1 MRMDNETFRLKVEN
15 LFASVRS
22 SEGALDP
29 AVMAQ
34 LEKLAAT
41 PRKGRY
47 FLQAA
52 SAHGDPEL
60 EERFHRLVFSLA
72 KTDQDAA
79 ELERHIRQMFYQKR
93 ERAKELLAKIAQ
105 RETLP
110 AIFRVIALT
119 EEGWLAGELIRIVLA
134 VPADELFE
142 PLSEALDSKEYL
154 LQCLAIYLIGKT
166 GNDRL
171 LHLLAQFYRKPVGEK
186 VDRLER
192 KSLDALLEGGR
203 AASDDLVF
211 KWLKD
216 KSSRVRDVGLTL
228 ARERGL
234 VAAAADVAGLLLVDA
249 KNRAKAAETLLHFE
263 REGVFAF
270 DPAHPQAAPVAAL
283 VRNAKAEALQEALSS
298 LMRDESAAVREAA
311 VKLVRFLQDPRS
323 VTGQV
328 RRLAVE
334 DRSAEVQIAALQ
346 LLLAV
351 DREKLIS
358 ALVDIFTEPAANRS
372 GGREVI
378 EAANRLMESAL
389 TPAEVEA
396 VKAGIKEAEEHREAA
411 LNRFSGNVEWWRHDL
426 T

>member
-22 SEGALDP
+22 SDGGLDP
-29 AVMAQ
+29 GVMAQ

-52 SAHGDPEL
+52 SSQSDPGL
-60 EERFHRLVFSLA
+60 EEHFYRLVFS
-72 KTDQDAA
+72 KVKSDQDAG
-79 ELERHIRQMFYQKR
+79 ELERHIRHMFYHKR
-93 ERAKELLAKIAQ
+93 ERAKELLGKIAE

-110 AIFRVIALT
+110 ALFRVIAIT

-134 VPADELFE
+134 TPADEAFE

-154 LQCLAIYLIGKT
+154 LQCLAIYLIGKA

-192 KSLDALLEGGR
+192 KSLDALLEGGK
-203 AASDDLVF
+203 AASDDLVY

-228 ARERGL
+228 VQERNL
-234 VAAAADVAGLLLVDA
+234 VDATADVASLLLIDP
-249 KNRAKAAETLLHFE
+249 KTRAKAAQTLLHFE
-263 REGVFAF
+263 REGAFAF
-270 DPAHPQAAPVAAL
+270 DPANPGAGRVGSLMQK
-283 VRNAKAEALQEALSS
+283 AKASALQETLNA

-311 VKLVRFLQDPRS
+311 VKLVRFLKEPRS

-328 RRLAVE
+328 RRLALE
-334 DRSAEVQIAALQ
+334 DRSAEVQVAALHV
-346 LLLAV
+346 LREV
-351 DREKLIS
+351 DREKLTS
-358 ALVDIFTEPAANRS
+358 ALVDLFTETAANRA
-372 GGREVI
+372 GGRDVI
-378 EAANRLMESAL
+378 ETANRLMEEELS
-389 TPAEVEA
+389 PDEVKA
-396 VKAGIKEAEEHREAA
+396 VKEGIKEAEERREAA
-411 LNRFSGNVEWWRHDL
+411 LDRFSGNVEWWRHDM
-426 T
+426 